1 MKTLPY
7 FIKFCFT
14 TLLLACSDAAAQS
27 LRGIQRI
34 NETNL
39 RLPPLTITG
48 VSFMTT
54 GDQGLVEI
62 TTTLQRQRV
71 EIPTSSST
79 TSVIDTYTGTEV
91 REVTLF
97 NPSTYND
104 LNPNTTV
111 NTQVPANNNPNNC
124 GALARNSPGT
134 PATYSY
140 PVVPGTLPA
149 QNPLG
154 GDYWL
159 GQGADTGSQNTSVAV
174 GTGLGI
180 ASYVCPLLP

>member
-1 MKTLPY
+1 MRIAPHI
-7 FIKFCFT
+7 IKICVS
-14 TLLLACSDAAAQS
+14 TLLLACGSANAQS

-54 GDQGLVEI
+54 EDQGLVEI

-79 TSVIDTYTGTEV
+79 TSVIDTYTGTAV

-97 NPSTYND
+97 DPRTYND
-104 LNPNTTV
+104 LNPNTTID
-111 NTQVPANNNPNNC
+111 TQGPVSENPNYC
-124 GALARNSPGT
+124 GALTRSNAGT
-134 PATYSY
+134 PPTYSY

-159 GQGADTGSQNTSVAV
+159 GQGADTGTPNTSVVA
-174 GTGLGI
+174 GAGLGI

>member
-1 MKTLPY
+1 MKIKPCI
-7 FIKFCFT
+7 IKFSFSA
-14 TLLLACSDAAAQS
+14 LLLACSNAGAQS

-54 GDQGLVEI
+54 ADQGLVEM
-62 TTTLQRQRV
+62 TTTLERQRV

-79 TSVIDTYTGTEV
+79 TSVIDTYTGTAV

-97 NPSTYND
+97 DPRTYND
-104 LNPNTTV
+104 LNPNTTI
-111 NTQVPANNNPNNC
+111 NTEGPANGNPNNC
-124 GALARNSPGT
+124 GALARTVGT
-134 PATYSY
+134 PATYAY

-159 GQGADTGSQNTSVAV
+159 GQGADTGPQNTSVAV
-174 GTGLGI
+174 GAGLGI

>member
-1 MKTLPY
+1 MKSKAY
-7 FIKFCFT
+7 IIKFCFS
-14 TLLLACSDAAAQS
+14 TLLLACGNASAQS

-54 GDQGLVEI
+54 EDQGLVEI

-79 TSVIDTYTGTEV
+79 TSVIDTYTGTAV

-97 NPSTYND
+97 DPRTYND
-104 LNPNTTV
+104 LNPNTTI
-111 NTQVPANNNPNNC
+111 NTEGPANRNPNNC
-124 GALARNSPGT
+124 GALARDSSET

-174 GTGLGI
+174 GAGLGI

>member
-1 MKTLPY
+1 MKTREY
-7 FIKFCFT
+7 VIKFCFS
-14 TLLLACSDAAAQS
+14 TLLLACSDANAQS

-97 NPSTYND
+97 DPSTYND
-104 LNPNTTV
+104 LNPNTTI
-111 NTQVPANNNPNNC
+111 NTQGPANDNRNNC
-124 GALARNSPGT
+124 GALARDSSGT

-174 GTGLGI
+174 GAGLGI